1 MNGILKF
8 EFALEKHQKR
18 LKAKLNKFNFPLD
31 KKYEMDDVEAFDE
44 YQTNLIKNNARLY
57 NTEERKMFNTLNQ
70 NLQDIIN
77 IKTEC
82 FTNGNTSSV
91 PGTVRYLPFSKVQEE
106 SYSSDSMN
114 HEEIMDKYNKILFY
128 NEEHKL
134 IDHKNLPLNALPSGD
149 DIAHNGGSDIILS
162 DNFSH
167 ISPLITHNENKR
179 KKLKKL
185 QIYQNENNGVYISR
199 HDSFTLPRTT
209 SKLKM
214 YKYK

>member
-8 EFALEKHQKR
+8 EFALEKHQKK

-31 KKYEMDDVEAFDE
+31 KRYELDDEEAFDE
-44 YQTNLIKNNARLY
+44 YHTNLIINNARLY
-57 NTEERKMFNTLNQ
+57 NTEERKMLNQ

-91 PGTVRYLPFSKVQEE
+91 PGTVKYLPFSQVQEE

-114 HEEIMDKYNKILFY
+114 HEEIMDKYNKIIFY

-134 IDHKNLPLNALPSGD
+134 IDHNNSHFKALPSGD
-149 DIAHNGGSDIILS
+149 DLAHNGGSDIVLS

-167 ISPLITHNENKR
+167 ISPLITHNEKKR

-185 QIYQNENNGVYISR
+185 QIFQNENNGVYISR